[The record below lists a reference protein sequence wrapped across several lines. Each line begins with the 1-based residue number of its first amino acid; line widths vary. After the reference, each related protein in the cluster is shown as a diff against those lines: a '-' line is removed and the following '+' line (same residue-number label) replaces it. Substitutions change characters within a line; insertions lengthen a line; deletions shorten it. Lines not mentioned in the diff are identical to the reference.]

1 MRCLRSILKNQ
12 LGRKHI
18 IIMKLGVFSTSF
30 NHQSI
35 PKIYVYLIGD
45 LVCLV
50 VLLGKEHSSN
60 FWCLKCKLYPSQYI
74 KNNMLVVSV
83 GLLKYCS

>member
-1 MRCLRSILKNQ
+1 MFTQHTEKSVGTKTHNNNETWGFLYF
-12 LGRKHI
+12 
-18 IIMKLGVFSTSF
+18 M

-35 PKIYVYLIGD
+35 PKTYVYLIGD

-50 VLLGKEHSSN
+50 VLLGKEHSYN
-60 FWCLKCKLYPSQYI
+60 FWCLKCKLYPNQYI